1 MLAPITITLKDPVDE
16 LPEPLETVYVVIDG
30 TEYWTGWYDNVN
42 SRWML
47 YSEDGMVEKNIDME
61 LQWFRLPEITEEK

>member
-1 MLAPITITLKDPVDE
+1 MLNVTVTLKDPVDE

-30 TEYWTGWYDNVN
+30 NEHWTGWYDNIN

-47 YSEDGMVEKNIDME
+47 YSEDGMMAKCIDMR